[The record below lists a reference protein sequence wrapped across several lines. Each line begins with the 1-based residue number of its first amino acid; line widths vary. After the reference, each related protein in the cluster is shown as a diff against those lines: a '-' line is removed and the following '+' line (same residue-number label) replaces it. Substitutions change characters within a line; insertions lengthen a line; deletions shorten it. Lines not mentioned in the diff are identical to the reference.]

1 MNTYA
6 EVHTGFLVKGKELG
20 FLVKGKELGFV
31 VEGKELKVCKGE
43 GKAGNQ

>member
-6 EVHTGFLVKGKELG
+6 EVHTV

-43 GKAGNQ
+43 GRAGNQ